1 METMSTTGALPQT
14 SHGLTGYAGGLVRM
28 VGNKQLMEESRRRA
42 EENQNQPVV
51 QALATHVKQQWTAAR
66 MAKQQTVEPRMLQ
79 SVRQRRGEYDP
90 DVLAKIQQQGGSEIF
105 MMLTSTKCRAAASW
119 MRDTLLGTG
128 ADKPWGLDPS
138 PLPDLP
144 PSALQAIHNIVQNQ
158 IQALMG
164 TGVTPTPEMAENA
177 RQLMRERMIAETQK
191 AARRMADNME
201 KKMEDQLLE
210 GGWYEAFSMFIDDV
224 VTFPSAIMK
233 GPVVRKKPK
242 MKWVDGDLQ
251 VVEEI
256 VLEWERVDPMHLYP
270 SPQSST
276 INDGYLIER
285 HRMSRSDLNE
295 LIGVEGYDDDS
306 IKSALEAYG
315 KGGLREWVASDTE
328 KAAAEG
334 KSTSQILTNPDHLID
349 ALQYWGSVQGQQLI
363 DWGMEEE
370 KVPDPTKEYQ
380 CEVWVIGSWVI
391 KATINPD
398 PLGRRPYYKASY
410 EEVPG
415 AFWGNSV
422 ADLVRDMQS
431 MCNSAARALANNMG
445 ISSGPQV
452 WINVDRLPDGED
464 ITQVYPWKIWQGTDD
479 KTGGNSK
486 AVDFF
491 QPTSFINELM
501 AVYQQFSALADEYSG
516 VPRYM
521 TGTEGPGGAGRT
533 ASGMSMM
540 MSNAGKAMKQV
551 VGNTDTGVLKPLV
564 ERLYYYNMRW
574 SDDPE
579 LKGDVNI
586 YSRGANSLIVKEQAQ
601 VRRNE
606 FMNLALSNPIVG
618 QIVGPEGIAALLR
631 EAANTLDMDSEAIV
645 PSAAAVKA
653 QQLVA
658 EMAAIVAP
666 PGAPEQ
672 GMDTQQAA
680 PQPGMTSP
688 TPVGNGQALMDE
700 TPMVDN
706 FQQQPI

>member
-658 EMAAIVAP
+658 EMAALVTP